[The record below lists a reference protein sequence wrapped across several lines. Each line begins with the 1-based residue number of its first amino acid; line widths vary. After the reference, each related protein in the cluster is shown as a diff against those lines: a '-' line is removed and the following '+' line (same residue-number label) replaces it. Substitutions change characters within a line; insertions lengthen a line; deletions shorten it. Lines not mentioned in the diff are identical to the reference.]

1 MYVVVQNVSINLSV
15 TNKNLNIGGSTYFSV
30 SLNPQNLDL
39 KDKIEYSVSDNSVV
53 TLDTSKMRITAK
65 KGGRA
70 ILTAK
75 IDPKY
80 TNGAVIESQVEVIV
94 TNHVKSASLNAQS
107 VLYTNSG
114 TSKFSITFTPQDY
127 SDEVNIVWT
136 SSNPEVATIDESTG
150 VVTPIKAGSTLIQAT
165 VIASYMNGSQKATSY
180 SKTFTQNV
188 TVYESDGTFIKG
200 DMNRDKLVN
209 STDAALVLD
218 RFKNNNATEE
228 DFKRGDMTNDHILN
242 STDAALILDA
252 FKNSNN

>member
-1 MYVVVQNVSINLSV
+1 
-15 TNKNLNIGGSTYFSV
+15 
-30 SLNPQNLDL
+30 
-39 KDKIEYSVSDNSVV
+39 
-53 TLDTSKMRITAK
+53 
-65 KGGRA
+65 
-70 ILTAK
+70 
-75 IDPKY
+75 
-80 TNGAVIESQVEVIV
+80 
-94 TNHVKSASLNAQS
+94 
-107 VLYTNSG
+107 
-114 TSKFSITFTPQDY
+114 
-127 SDEVNIVWT
+127 
-136 SSNPEVATIDESTG
+136 
-150 VVTPIKAGSTLIQAT
+150 
-165 VIASYMNGSQKATSY
+165 MNGSQKATSY